1 MPNAISVF
9 NALRDQFFLYY
20 DTPFS
25 IRDRLVQEERR
36 ELLNRDGVSYR
47 LPWLEVIRESQGCG
61 RDLAGSVQ
69 HTNSPPEL
77 GEFASLGLFP
87 PRFQQLHA
95 HQEAAL
101 AAAMQGRNLV
111 VAAGTGTGK
120 TEALFLPVLAQ
131 LLAESRTW
139 GGGGSPPGDE
149 WWRIR
154 GSDFVPQRREESG
167 RPAAIRALVLYPMN
181 ALVEDQLVRLRRALD
196 SPQARGWLDEHR
208 SRHRFFFGRYT
219 GATPVSGRR
228 GNSSALSKLR
238 SELASASLRAG
249 TAHADDARRLE
260 SWIAAGNSRDDFVF
274 KRYFLPRMDGAEM
287 RSRWDMQSHA
297 PDILITNYSMLN
309 IMLLRDREN
318 AIFES
323 TARWLAED
331 RSRIFNV
338 IVDELHVYRG
348 TSGTEV
354 AYLLRLLLMRLGLVD
369 HPDQVRFLA
378 ASASLEGGRD
388 EQFLEGFFG
397 VSASTFAVVEGVP
410 VPPRTLTADLAQHRS
425 AFAVLADNYPS
436 ADDAQQL
443 LDESHAGDAL
453 IASSIDIA
461 GRSRSK
467 STDEFGVALF
477 PGSDLADQ
485 SRALI
490 GLLRALEVAPESPT
504 RLRAHLFFRSVQG
517 VWACSD
523 PHCTAVEPR
532 FRNDERRVGK
542 LYARPQYACD
552 CGARVLDLLYCQTCG
567 DLFLGGYRTADPT
580 AGPAISAF
588 LAPELP
594 NLENL
599 PDQAADK
606 RTSVNYL
613 LYWPSTDQPADET
626 WNRQAYRFEFRR
638 SAYDP
643 RIGRIVN
650 RHAGATGWSFH
661 VIAIGAHARLEQ
673 VPPFPIVCPRC
684 GDDWEMWKT
693 GPRARDVEDSGRTRS
708 PIRTMGTGYEKI
720 SQVLADALLRQLGDD
735 RKLVLFSDSRQDAAK
750 LAAGLEKRHYQDM
763 VRQVLIAELM
773 QRTTTDLIPFEA
785 FERGDDRSDAARL
798 ARERFRAAHPAEAVL
813 LSDVIR
819 GIATDGPSLERAE
832 DYRRRLATPAAPLE
846 ALMAGVE
853 ATLLSV
859 GTNPGGP
866 DWSVQGYGRA
876 QDRTPWTRIVDWTAL
891 SPGARPAADLAQEAV
906 ELLAR
911 IRSNLRTEC
920 LAAIYSGS
928 GRDVESLG
936 LAWSSL
942 DPWLPLVPPVG
953 MAELAFRDLFAS
965 SIRVLGDLDRFPGLR
980 WGMNE
985 PPSPLRRYWQGV
997 AATNGIEA
1005 DSLRHAVET
1014 AWSGRVRDY
1023 LIDPGSLFVRP
1034 PGNQA
1039 WVCPKCRRQ
1048 HLHSSGGIC
1057 TYCFEALGS
1066 PQPTLQDPDNYY
1078 AYLALRSGDPFRL
1091 HCEELTGQTDRLVG
1105 QQRQGWFQGVF
1116 LQDEVERVDAI
1127 DILSVTTTMEVGVDI
1142 GSLKAVMMSNMPPM
1156 RFNYQQRVGRA
1167 GRRRDPLAVA
1177 LTICRGSRSHDDYYF
1192 ARPDRITG
1200 DPPPAPYLDL
1210 GRPEILRRVLSSEV
1224 LHRAFMH
1231 IGVSTDADLGDNV
1244 HGQFGS
1250 SADWL
1255 VHRPALENWM
1265 RSSRSEIE
1273 YVLDGLLTHTAA
1285 SLREQRSDLL
1295 NFVAVQLLSEI
1306 DRAVAANMAI
1316 PDLSQRLAEYGLL
1329 PMFGFPTRVRDLF
1342 HRRPARAFPW
1352 PPAGVV
1358 DRDLGIAIAQF
1369 APGAEVVKDKAIH
1382 TAVGVAAWE
1391 PRGNQVVLH
1400 GRPLGPREQV
1410 AVCRNCL
1417 HVEPSPDAADS
1428 CPICGEG
1435 NPRFRVLDVA
1445 QPVGFRSDFRPRD
1458 YDGTFEWAPRS
1469 AVPKLSPDSASLT
1482 STSYGRAAVSSGKG
1496 RVYSINDNGGAGFSF
1511 APAADWEGLVCVNLV
1526 DDAYRAASLQLPD
1539 PDRAQTEVVAL
1550 GSITV
1555 TDILLLGI
1563 ANPPLGINLS
1573 PQGAGAVSRRAAW
1586 YSLGFLIREAAVRH
1600 LDVQS
1605 QELQVGLRVMRA
1617 EAAITA
1623 EVFLAD
1629 ALENGAGYATH
1640 VGSADNFARVV
1651 AEAREV
1657 LTRLDGPA
1665 HRDTCDSSCYDC
1677 LRDYYNM
1684 PYHPLLDWRLGR
1696 DMTDLLLGDDLDLSR
1711 WNEIERQLAEG
1722 FSTNVVQGV
1731 LTSFEG
1737 GVWGVDMEDR
1747 VLLVSHPLEDRG
1759 VHLPARLASAV
1770 ADAEARGFGEAVGRP
1785 ILLETSFDL
1794 LRRPGLIAARIFDN

>member
-1 MPNAISVF
+1 MPNAISLF
-9 NALRDQFFLYY
+9 NALREQFFLYY

-47 LPWLEVIRESQGCG
+47 LPWLEVIRESAGCG
-61 RDLAGSVQ
+61 QGLTESVQ
-69 HTNSPPEL
+69 GTNSPHEL
-77 GEFASLGLFP
+77 AEFASLGLFP

-95 HQEAAL
+95 HQESAL
-101 AAAMQGRNLV
+101 GVAMQGRNVV

-131 LLAESRTW
+131 LLTESRSW
-139 GGGGSPPGDE
+139 GGSGSPPGE
-149 WWRIR
+149 QWWRVR

-181 ALVEDQLVRLRRALD
+181 ALVEDQLVRMRRALD
-196 SPQARGWLDEHR
+196 SPQAREWLNEHR

-219 GATPVSGRR
+219 GATPVSGRLGSR
-228 GNSSALSKLR
+228 SALAKLR
-238 SELASASLRAG
+238 SELASASLRAE
-249 TAHADDARRLE
+249 TAEADDARRLA
-260 SWIAAGNSRDDFVF
+260 SWIAAGHSRDDFLF

-309 IMLLRDREN
+309 IMLLRDREE
-318 AIFES
+318 AIFDS

-348 TSGTEV
+348 TAGTEV
-354 AYLLRLLLMRLGLVD
+354 AYLLRLLLMRLGLID
-369 HPDQVRFLA
+369 RPDQVRFLA

-397 VSASTFAVVEGVP
+397 VAASTFTVVEGAL
-410 VPPRTLTADLAQHRS
+410 VPPRTSTGDLERYSA
-425 AFAVLADNYPS
+425 AFAGLANGNPS
-436 ADDAQQL
+436 VTDAQQL

-453 IASSIDIA
+453 IACSTNA
-461 GRSRSK
+461 GGRPTSR
-467 STDEFGVALF
+467 STDEFGAALF
-477 PGSDLADQ
+477 PSAPLGER
-485 SRALI
+485 SRSLL
-490 GLLRALEVAPESPT
+490 GLLRALEIAPESPT

-523 PHCTAVEPR
+523 PNCTAVEPR
-532 FRNDERRVGK
+532 FRSDERRVGK
-542 LYARPQYACD
+542 LYARPQYACE
-552 CGARVLDLLYCQTCG
+552 CGSRVLDLLYCQTCG
-567 DLFLGGYRTADPT
+567 DLFLGGYRTPDPA

-650 RHAGATGWSFH
+650 RHAAATGWTFH
-661 VIAIGAHARLEQ
+661 VIGVGSHARIEQ

-763 VRQVLIAELM
+763 VRQILVAELM
-773 QRTTTDLIPFEA
+773 DRTTSDLPAFEA
-785 FERGDDRSDAARL
+785 FERGDDRTDAARL
-798 ARERFRAAHPAEAVL
+798 ARERFRAAHPTEAAL
-813 LSDVIR
+813 LSDVAR
-819 GIATDGPSLERAE
+819 GIASDRASLDHAD
-832 DYRRRLATPAAPLE
+832 DYRLRLATPAAPLD

-853 ATLLSV
+853 ATQLAV

-866 DWSVQGYGRA
+866 DWSMQGYGRP
-876 QDRTPWTRIVDWTAL
+876 QDRTPWTRIVEWNG
-891 SPGARPAADLAQEAV
+891 PRPAARPDADLGQDAI

-928 GRDVESLG
+928 GRDIESLG

-942 DPWLPLVPPVG
+942 DPWLPVTPPAG
-953 MAELAFRDLFAS
+953 MAEAAFRDVLAS
-965 SIRVLGDLDRFPGLR
+965 SVRVLGDLDRFPGLR
-980 WGMNE
+980 WGMSE
-985 PPSPLRRYWQGV
+985 PPSQLRRYWQKV
-997 AATNGIEA
+997 AAIYGLDA
-1005 DSLRHAVET
+1005 DALRNAIDM
-1014 AWSGRVRDY
+1014 AWTGRVRDY
-1023 LIDPGSLFVRP
+1023 LIDPGSLFLRP
-1034 PGNQA
+1034 PGTQA

-1048 HLHSSGGIC
+1048 HLHSSGGVC
-1057 TYCFEALGS
+1057 TYCFEALGV
-1066 PQPTLQDPDNYY
+1066 PQPTRQDPDDYY
-1078 AYLALRSGDPFRL
+1078 AYLALSSGDPFRL
-1091 HCEELTGQTDRLVG
+1091 HCEELTGQTDRLVA

-1167 GRRRDPLAVA
+1167 GRRQDPLAVA

-1224 LHRAFMH
+1224 LHQAFRH
-1231 IGVSTDADLGDNV
+1231 IGVTSDADLGDNV
-1244 HGQFGS
+1244 HGQFGGS
-1250 SADWL
+1250 DDWS
-1255 VHRPALENWM
+1255 VHRPALESWIQT
-1265 RSSRSEIE
+1265 SRSEIE
-1273 YVLDGLLTHTAA
+1273 YVLDGLLTQTSA
-1285 SLREQRSDLL
+1285 SLRDQRSDLL
-1295 NFVAVQLLSEI
+1295 GFVTDQLIHEI
-1306 DRAVAANMAI
+1306 DEAVAANMAI

-1342 HRRPARAFPW
+1342 HRRPARAYPW

-1400 GRPLGPREQV
+1400 GQPLGPREQV

-1417 HVEPSPDAADS
+1417 HVEPSPSAVDS

-1469 AVPKLSPDSASLT
+1469 AVPKLSPDPASLR
-1482 STSYGRAAVSSGKG
+1482 STSYGRATVSSGKG
-1496 RVYSINDNGGAGFSF
+1496 RVYSINDNGGVGFSF

-1539 PDRAQTEVVAL
+1539 PDRAQTELVAL

-1563 ANPPLGINLS
+1563 ANTPLGINLS

-1586 YSLGFLIREAAVRH
+1586 YSLGFLIREAAVRY

-1617 EAAITA
+1617 GIAITA

-1640 VGSADNFARVV
+1640 IGTATNFARVV
-1651 AEAREV
+1651 AEARDV
-1657 LTRLDGPA
+1657 LTRLESPA

-1696 DMTDLLLGDDLDLSR
+1696 DMTDLLLGDNLDVGR
-1711 WNEIERQLAEG
+1711 WNDFEHRLAAG
-1722 FSTNVVQGV
+1722 FSTNVVHGT
-1731 LTSFEG
+1731 LTPFEG
-1737 GVWGVDMEDR
+1737 DVWGVDMEDR
-1747 VLLVSHPLEDRG
+1747 VLLVAHPLEDRG
-1759 VHLPARLASAV
+1759 IHLPSRLAAAV
-1770 ADAEARGFGEAVGRP
+1770 ADAEAKGFGEAVGRP
-1785 ILLETSFDL
+1785 IFLETSFDL
-1794 LRRPGLIAARIFDN
+1794 LRRPGLVAARIFGN